1 MSVVSQ
7 ELPAQGEPSG
17 VGSQRKFI
25 EGLRTPFPLV
35 DYTPSMLAED
45 PVVQLLLTALDQVL
59 APIISVLD
67 CYDAYLDPYLAPI
80 DFVEYMSSWLLVT
93 QDEQWTENMKRT
105 ALASCIQRSTLR
117 GTKKSFEDRLSELF
131 GDSATVTDSGK
142 VVVSAEPTDPNSWEP
157 AASPSVT
164 VDVPAAQL
172 DAVSISTVK
181 DFLNTILP
189 AHVAMEIRS
198 QE

>member
-1 MSVVSQ
+1 
-7 ELPAQGEPSG
+7 
-17 VGSQRKFI
+17 
-25 EGLRTPFPLV
+25 
-35 DYTPSMLAED
+35 
-45 PVVQLLLTALDQVL
+45 
-59 APIISVLD
+59 
-67 CYDAYLDPYLAPI
+67 
-80 DFVEYMSSWLLVT
+80 MSSWLLVT

-105 ALASCIQRSTLR
+105 ALASCIQRSTWR